1 MYLVKN
7 LENTIMQTGN
17 NGKRMSYGGS
27 ICMLSLLAVLAA
39 SVAACAPTSAAV
51 RKVKAPSKIFLNV
64 KAVAVRD
71 TSAIIRW
78 DTNIAATGRIEYGL
92 DRKYGKLTKE
102 EGLSYWHPVRIAGL
116 APGKKYHFR
125 IRAVDYKGKESISR
139 DYTFTTRTTGELEK
153 IIRAARK
160 SRDLPRTYYVKP
172 DGNDANDGLSLK
184 TAWVSLRHAARKA
197 EAGDTIHVAD
207 GKYSFVQFANHHG
220 IPEAPITLKAHK
232 SRRVTTSQISIRANH
247 ITIDGV
253 VCRYDGG
260 GFGIDARNVTGIKIL
275 NCEVRMAR
283 KGVDCIYFR
292 DVTYSVIENCTVH
305 DAGWNGIGLKPTRKH
320 PSSGNHVILRN
331 TKVYDCPRHNG
342 FDIQGDYITIENCHS
357 HDTRLAP
364 LRANG
369 GEYWVINN
377 CTWEKGNNGI
387 NFGGVW
393 RDVLV
398 LKNKIRGPICGS
410 NMRGVTNMT
419 VHGNH
424 ITCPSYGI
432 GQYGGKKV
440 LIEGNEVHSP
450 EKSGYTYGIT
460 KGNAV
465 IRNEKRSPYNVR
477 SMRGAAVTVE
487 YTDGRKFSVDGKGEY
502 TTYTF
507 SSGTHRIAVIQ

>member
-1 MYLVKN
+1 M
-7 LENTIMQTGN
+7 GH
-17 NGKRMSYGGS
+17 GGS
-27 ICMLSLLAVLAA
+27 IRMLSVLAVLAT
-39 SVAACAPTSAAV
+39 SVAACAPTSAAAG
-51 RKVKAPSKIFLNV
+51 KVKAPSKTFLNI

-71 TSAIIRW
+71 TSVVIRW

-92 DRKYGKLTKE
+92 NTKYGKLTKE

-125 IRAVDYKGKESISR
+125 IKAKDYKGKESISR

-153 IIRAARK
+153 IIRSARTK
-160 SRDLPRTYYVKP
+160 HDLPKTYYVKP
-172 DGNDANDGLSLK
+172 GGNDANDGLSLK
-184 TAWVSLRHAARKA
+184 TAWATPRHAALKA
-197 EAGDTIHVAD
+197 EAGDTIHVLE
-207 GKYSFVQFANHHG
+207 GTYSSVGFGGRAEKKRHG
-220 IPEAPITLKAHK
+220 IPEAPITMKAYKGKPVVSH
-232 SRRVTTSQISIRANH
+232 ISIRANH

-253 VCRYDGG
+253 VCHYSGSHA
-260 GFGIDARNVTGIKIL
+260 IDVREVTGIKIL

-292 DVTYSVIENCTVH
+292 DVTYSLIENCTVH

-331 TKVYDCPRHNG
+331 TKVYDCPHHNG

-364 LRANG
+364 LRANS

-387 NFGGVW
+387 NLGGLW
-393 RDVLV
+393 RDVLI
-398 LKNKIRGPICGS
+398 LNNKIRGPICGS
-410 NMRGVTNMT
+410 NMRGVTNMI
-419 VHGNH
+419 VYGNH
-424 ITCPSYGI
+424 ITYPSYGI

-465 IRNEKRSPYNVR
+465 IRNEKRSPFSVR
-477 SMRGAAVTVE
+477 SMKGATVTVE

-507 SSGTHRIAVIQ
+507 SSGTHRIAASGRGKGS